1 MKNYKGNGKSPL
13 RRAWAPLKPWADAV
27 EALGGLSPLC
37 LLLLCRGRPSATL
50 RTDARTLRALVPRG
64 GSPAGTL
71 LTPNRPQ
78 RAASGLASI
87 PSAAIGIPSSERDR
101 AGRSAGFTFHLNP
114 GFTARVSTL
123 ITEIGRAVMLMRR
136 RQRGAREPLW
146 QRRVGGQRGQ
156 SPAPRWGDQ
165 RSWVGRERGRA
176 PRREPQPNPSA
187 RMGAVQRSPRAA
199 LNAPRGPLPTAGC
212 ARGRPDSAPT
222 HPRVRAAAQ
231 RKATYFIV
239 MCQDLYKRGI
249 VQL

>member
-27 EALGGLSPLC
+27 DALGGLSPLW

-50 RTDARTLRALVPRG
+50 RTDARTLRAFVPRG

-156 SPAPRWGDQ
+156 SPAPRWGT
-165 RSWVGRERGRA
+165 
-176 PRREPQPNPSA
+176 
-187 RMGAVQRSPRAA
+187 
-199 LNAPRGPLPTAGC
+199 NAPGLAGSGAEPHAQLSRILQPVWEPCSAAPERRSMPPGGPLPTAGC

-222 HPRVRAAAQ
+222 HPRVRLRLNGKQ
-231 RKATYFIV
+231 RILSLCVRIYIK
-239 MCQDLYKRGI
+239 GG
-249 VQL
+249 

>member
-27 EALGGLSPLC
+27 DALGGLSPLR

-156 SPAPRWGDQ
+156 SPAPRWG
-165 RSWVGRERGRA
+165 A
-176 PRREPQPNPSA
+176 
-187 RMGAVQRSPRAA
+187 
-199 LNAPRGPLPTAGC
+199 NAPGLAGSGAEPHAGNLSRILQPVWEPCSAAPERRSMPPGGPLPTAGC

-222 HPRVRAAAQ
+222 HPRVRLRLNGKQ
-231 RKATYFIV
+231 RILSLCVRIYIK
-239 MCQDLYKRGI
+239 GG
-249 VQL
+249 

>member
-27 EALGGLSPLC
+27 DALGGLSPLR

-50 RTDARTLRALVPRG
+50 RTDARTLRAFVPRG

-156 SPAPRWGDQ
+156 SPAPRWG
-165 RSWVGRERGRA
+165 A
-176 PRREPQPNPSA
+176 
-187 RMGAVQRSPRAA
+187 
-199 LNAPRGPLPTAGC
+199 NAPGLAGSGAEPHAQLSRILQPVWEPCSAAPERRSMPPGGPLPTAGC

-222 HPRVRAAAQ
+222 HPRVRLRLNGKQ
-231 RKATYFIV
+231 RILSLCVRIYIK
-239 MCQDLYKRGI
+239 GG
-249 VQL
+249 

>member
-27 EALGGLSPLC
+27 DALGGLSPLW

-50 RTDARTLRALVPRG
+50 RTDARTLRAFVPRG

-156 SPAPRWGDQ
+156 SPAPRWGT
-165 RSWVGRERGRA
+165 
-176 PRREPQPNPSA
+176 
-187 RMGAVQRSPRAA
+187 
-199 LNAPRGPLPTAGC
+199 NAPGLAGSGAEPHAGNLSRILQPVWEPCSAAPERRSMPPGGPLPTAGC

-222 HPRVRAAAQ
+222 HPRVRLRLNGKQ
-231 RKATYFIV
+231 RILSLCVRIYIK
-239 MCQDLYKRGI
+239 GG
-249 VQL
+249 

>member
-13 RRAWAPLKPWADAV
+13 RRAWAPLQPWADAV
-27 EALGGLSPLC
+27 DALGGLSPLR

-50 RTDARTLRALVPRG
+50 RTDARTLRAFVPRG

-156 SPAPRWGDQ
+156 SPAPRWGT
-165 RSWVGRERGRA
+165 
-176 PRREPQPNPSA
+176 
-187 RMGAVQRSPRAA
+187 
-199 LNAPRGPLPTAGC
+199 NAPGLAGSGAEPHAQLSRILQPVWEPCSAAPERRSMPPGGPLPTAGC

-222 HPRVRAAAQ
+222 HPRVRLRLNGKQ
-231 RKATYFIV
+231 RILSLCVRIYIK
-239 MCQDLYKRGI
+239 GG
-249 VQL
+249 

>member
-27 EALGGLSPLC
+27 DALGGLSPLR

-50 RTDARTLRALVPRG
+50 RTDARTLRAFVPRG

-123 ITEIGRAVMLMRR
+123 ITETGRAVMLMRR

-156 SPAPRWGDQ
+156 SPAPRWGT
-165 RSWVGRERGRA
+165 
-176 PRREPQPNPSA
+176 
-187 RMGAVQRSPRAA
+187 
-199 LNAPRGPLPTAGC
+199 NAPGLAGSGAEPHAQLSRILQPVWEPCSAAPERRSMPPGGPLPTAGC

-222 HPRVRAAAQ
+222 HPRVRLRLNGKQ
-231 RKATYFIV
+231 RILSLCVRIYIK
-239 MCQDLYKRGI
+239 GG
-249 VQL
+249 

>member
-27 EALGGLSPLC
+27 DALGGLSPLC

-146 QRRVGGQRGQ
+146 QHRVGGQRGQ
-156 SPAPRWGDQ
+156 SPAPRWGD
-165 RSWVGRERGRA
+165 
-176 PRREPQPNPSA
+176 
-187 RMGAVQRSPRAA
+187 
-199 LNAPRGPLPTAGC
+199 NAPGLAGSGAEPHAGELSRILQPVWEPCSAAPERRSMPPGGPLPTAGC

-222 HPRVRAAAQ
+222 HPRVRLRLNGKQ
-231 RKATYFIV
+231 RILSLCVRIYIK
-239 MCQDLYKRGI
+239 GG
-249 VQL
+249 

>member
-27 EALGGLSPLC
+27 DALGGLSPLC

-50 RTDARTLRALVPRG
+50 RTDARTLRAFVPRG

-123 ITEIGRAVMLMRR
+123 ITETGRAVMLMRR

-156 SPAPRWGDQ
+156 SPAPRWG
-165 RSWVGRERGRA
+165 A
-176 PRREPQPNPSA
+176 
-187 RMGAVQRSPRAA
+187 
-199 LNAPRGPLPTAGC
+199 NAPGLAGSGAEPHAQLSRILQPVWEPCSAAPERRSMPPGGPLPTAGC

-222 HPRVRAAAQ
+222 HPRVRLRLNGKQ
-231 RKATYFIV
+231 RILSLCVRIYIK
-239 MCQDLYKRGI
+239 GG
-249 VQL
+249 

>member
-13 RRAWAPLKPWADAV
+13 RRAWAPLQPWADAV
-27 EALGGLSPLC
+27 DALGGLSPLR

-50 RTDARTLRALVPRG
+50 RTDARTLRAFVPRG

-87 PSAAIGIPSSERDR
+87 PSAAIGIPPSERDR

-146 QRRVGGQRGQ
+146 QHRVGGQRGQ
-156 SPAPRWGDQ
+156 SPAPRWGD
-165 RSWVGRERGRA
+165 
-176 PRREPQPNPSA
+176 
-187 RMGAVQRSPRAA
+187 
-199 LNAPRGPLPTAGC
+199 NAPGLAGSGAEPHAGNLSRILQPVWEPCSAAPERRSMPPGGPLPTAGC

-222 HPRVRAAAQ
+222 HPRVRLRLNGKQ
-231 RKATYFIV
+231 RILSLCVRIYIK
-239 MCQDLYKRGI
+239 GG
-249 VQL
+249 

>member
-27 EALGGLSPLC
+27 DALGGLSPLC

-50 RTDARTLRALVPRG
+50 RTDARTLRAFVPRG

-156 SPAPRWGDQ
+156 FPAPRWGT
-165 RSWVGRERGRA
+165 
-176 PRREPQPNPSA
+176 
-187 RMGAVQRSPRAA
+187 
-199 LNAPRGPLPTAGC
+199 NAPGLAGSGAGELSRILQPVWEPCSTAPERRSMPPGGPLPTAGC

-222 HPRVRAAAQ
+222 HPRVRLRLNGKQ
-231 RKATYFIV
+231 RILSLCVRIYIK
-239 MCQDLYKRGI
+239 GG
-249 VQL
+249 

>member
-27 EALGGLSPLC
+27 DALGGLSPLR

-50 RTDARTLRALVPRG
+50 RTDARTLRAFVPRG

-156 SPAPRWGDQ
+156 SPAPRWGT
-165 RSWVGRERGRA
+165 
-176 PRREPQPNPSA
+176 
-187 RMGAVQRSPRAA
+187 
-199 LNAPRGPLPTAGC
+199 NAPGLAGSGAEPHAQLSRILQPVWEPCSAAPERRSMPPGGPLPTAGC

-222 HPRVRAAAQ
+222 HPRVRLRLNGKQ
-231 RKATYFIV
+231 RILSLCVRIYIK
-239 MCQDLYKRGI
+239 GG
-249 VQL
+249 

>member
-13 RRAWAPLKPWADAV
+13 RRAWAPLQPWADAV
-27 EALGGLSPLC
+27 DALGGLSPLR

-50 RTDARTLRALVPRG
+50 RTDARTLRAFVPRG

-87 PSAAIGIPSSERDR
+87 PSAAIGIPPSERDR

-146 QRRVGGQRGQ
+146 QHRVGGQRGQ
-156 SPAPRWGDQ
+156 SPAPRWGT
-165 RSWVGRERGRA
+165 
-176 PRREPQPNPSA
+176 
-187 RMGAVQRSPRAA
+187 
-199 LNAPRGPLPTAGC
+199 NAPGLAGSGAEPHAGNLSRILQPVWEPCSAAPERRSMPPGGPLPTAGC

-222 HPRVRAAAQ
+222 HPRVRLRLNGKQ
-231 RKATYFIV
+231 RILSLCVRIYIK
-239 MCQDLYKRGI
+239 GG
-249 VQL
+249 

>member
-27 EALGGLSPLC
+27 DALGGLSPLC

-123 ITEIGRAVMLMRR
+123 ITETGRAVMLMRR

-146 QRRVGGQRGQ
+146 QHRVGGQRGQ
-156 SPAPRWGDQ
+156 SPAPRWGD
-165 RSWVGRERGRA
+165 
-176 PRREPQPNPSA
+176 
-187 RMGAVQRSPRAA
+187 
-199 LNAPRGPLPTAGC
+199 NAPGLAGSGAEPHAQLSRILQPVWEPCSAAPERRSMPPGGPLPTAGC

-222 HPRVRAAAQ
+222 HPRVRLRLNGKQ
-231 RKATYFIV
+231 RILSLCVRIYIK
-239 MCQDLYKRGI
+239 GG
-249 VQL
+249 

>member
-1 MKNYKGNGKSPL
+1 MKIYIGNGKSPL

-27 EALGGLSPLC
+27 DALGGLSPLC

-50 RTDARTLRALVPRG
+50 RTDARTLRAFVPRG

-123 ITEIGRAVMLMRR
+123 ITETGRAVMLMRR

-156 SPAPRWGDQ
+156 SPAPRWG
-165 RSWVGRERGRA
+165 A
-176 PRREPQPNPSA
+176 
-187 RMGAVQRSPRAA
+187 
-199 LNAPRGPLPTAGC
+199 NAPGLAGSGAEPHAQLSRILQPVWEPCSAAPERRSMPPGGPLPTAGC

-222 HPRVRAAAQ
+222 HPRVRLRLNGKQ
-231 RKATYFIV
+231 RILSLCVRIYIK
-239 MCQDLYKRGI
+239 GG
-249 VQL
+249 

>member
-27 EALGGLSPLC
+27 DALGGLSPLC

-50 RTDARTLRALVPRG
+50 RTDARTLRAFVPRG

-156 SPAPRWGDQ
+156 SPAPRWGT
-165 RSWVGRERGRA
+165 
-176 PRREPQPNPSA
+176 
-187 RMGAVQRSPRAA
+187 
-199 LNAPRGPLPTAGC
+199 NAPGLAGSGAEPHAQLSRILQPVWEPCSAAPERRSMPPGGPLPTAGC

-222 HPRVRAAAQ
+222 HPRVRLRLNGKQ
-231 RKATYFIV
+231 RILSLCVRIYIK
-239 MCQDLYKRGI
+239 GG
-249 VQL
+249 

>member
-27 EALGGLSPLC
+27 DALGGLSPLR

-50 RTDARTLRALVPRG
+50 RTDARTLRAFVPRG

-146 QRRVGGQRGQ
+146 QHRVGGQRGQ
-156 SPAPRWGDQ
+156 SPAPRWGD
-165 RSWVGRERGRA
+165 
-176 PRREPQPNPSA
+176 
-187 RMGAVQRSPRAA
+187 
-199 LNAPRGPLPTAGC
+199 NAPGLAGSGAEPHAGNLSRILQPVWEPCSAAPERRSMPPGGPLPTAGC

-222 HPRVRAAAQ
+222 HPRVRLRLNGKQ
-231 RKATYFIV
+231 RILSLCVRIYIK
-239 MCQDLYKRGI
+239 GG
-249 VQL
+249 

>member
-27 EALGGLSPLC
+27 DALGGLSPLC

-50 RTDARTLRALVPRG
+50 RTDARTLRAFVPRG

-123 ITEIGRAVMLMRR
+123 ITETGRAVMLMRR

-156 SPAPRWGDQ
+156 SPAPRWGT
-165 RSWVGRERGRA
+165 
-176 PRREPQPNPSA
+176 
-187 RMGAVQRSPRAA
+187 
-199 LNAPRGPLPTAGC
+199 NAPGLAGSGAEPHAQLSRILQPVWEPCSAAPERRSMPPGGPLPTAGC

-222 HPRVRAAAQ
+222 HPRVRLRLNGKQ
-231 RKATYFIV
+231 RILSLCVRIYIK
-239 MCQDLYKRGI
+239 GG
-249 VQL
+249 

>member
-13 RRAWAPLKPWADAV
+13 RRAWAPLQPWADAV
-27 EALGGLSPLC
+27 DALGGLSPLR

-50 RTDARTLRALVPRG
+50 RTDARTLRAFVPRG

-156 SPAPRWGDQ
+156 SPAPRWG
-165 RSWVGRERGRA
+165 A
-176 PRREPQPNPSA
+176 
-187 RMGAVQRSPRAA
+187 
-199 LNAPRGPLPTAGC
+199 NAPGLAGSGAEPHAQLSRILQPVWEPCSAAPERRSMPPGGPLPTAGC

-222 HPRVRAAAQ
+222 HPRVRLRLNGKQ
-231 RKATYFIV
+231 RILSLCVRIYIK
-239 MCQDLYKRGI
+239 GG
-249 VQL
+249 

>member
-27 EALGGLSPLC
+27 DALGGLSPLC

-50 RTDARTLRALVPRG
+50 RTDARTLRAFVPRG

-156 SPAPRWGDQ
+156 SPAPRWG
-165 RSWVGRERGRA
+165 A
-176 PRREPQPNPSA
+176 
-187 RMGAVQRSPRAA
+187 
-199 LNAPRGPLPTAGC
+199 NAPGLAGSGAEPHAGNLSRILQPVWEPCSTAPERRSMPPGGPLPTAGC

-222 HPRVRAAAQ
+222 HPRVRLRLNGKQ
-231 RKATYFIV
+231 RILSLCVRIYIK
-239 MCQDLYKRGI
+239 GG
-249 VQL
+249 

>member
-27 EALGGLSPLC
+27 DALGGLSPLC

-50 RTDARTLRALVPRG
+50 RTDARTLRAFVPRG

-156 SPAPRWGDQ
+156 SPAPRWG
-165 RSWVGRERGRA
+165 A
-176 PRREPQPNPSA
+176 
-187 RMGAVQRSPRAA
+187 
-199 LNAPRGPLPTAGC
+199 NAPGLAGSGAEPHAQLSRILQPVWEPCSAAPERRSMPPGGPLPTAGC

-222 HPRVRAAAQ
+222 HPRVRLRLNGKQ
-231 RKATYFIV
+231 RILSLCVRIYIK
-239 MCQDLYKRGI
+239 GG
-249 VQL
+249 

>member
-27 EALGGLSPLC
+27 DALGGLSPLW

-114 GFTARVSTL
+114 GFTARVITL

-146 QRRVGGQRGQ
+146 QHRVGGQRGQ
-156 SPAPRWGDQ
+156 SPAPRWGD
-165 RSWVGRERGRA
+165 
-176 PRREPQPNPSA
+176 
-187 RMGAVQRSPRAA
+187 
-199 LNAPRGPLPTAGC
+199 NAPGLAGSGAEPHAGNLSRILQPVWEPCSAAPERRSMPPGGPLPTAGC

-222 HPRVRAAAQ
+222 HPRVRLRLNGKQ
-231 RKATYFIV
+231 RILSLCVRIYIK
-239 MCQDLYKRGI
+239 GG
-249 VQL
+249 

>member
-27 EALGGLSPLC
+27 DALGGLSPLC

-50 RTDARTLRALVPRG
+50 RTDARTLRAFVPRG

-123 ITEIGRAVMLMRR
+123 ITETGRAVMLMRR
-136 RQRGAREPLW
+136 RRERGAREPLW

-156 SPAPRWGDQ
+156 SPAPRWGT
-165 RSWVGRERGRA
+165 
-176 PRREPQPNPSA
+176 
-187 RMGAVQRSPRAA
+187 
-199 LNAPRGPLPTAGC
+199 NAPGLAGSGAEPHAQLSRILQPVWEPCSAAPERRSMPPGGPLPTAGC

-231 RKATYFIV
+231 RKATYFIF

>member
-27 EALGGLSPLC
+27 DALGGLSPLC

-146 QRRVGGQRGQ
+146 QHRVGGQRGQ
-156 SPAPRWGDQ
+156 SPAPRWGD
-165 RSWVGRERGRA
+165 
-176 PRREPQPNPSA
+176 
-187 RMGAVQRSPRAA
+187 
-199 LNAPRGPLPTAGC
+199 NAPGLAGSGAEPHAGNLSRILQPVWEPCSAAPERRSMPPGGPLPTAGC

-222 HPRVRAAAQ
+222 HPRVRLRLNGKQ
-231 RKATYFIV
+231 RILSLCVRIYIK
-239 MCQDLYKRGI
+239 GG
-249 VQL
+249 

>member
-13 RRAWAPLKPWADAV
+13 RRAWAPLQPWADAV
-27 EALGGLSPLC
+27 DALGGLSPLR

-50 RTDARTLRALVPRG
+50 RTDARTLRAFVPRG

-146 QRRVGGQRGQ
+146 QHRVGGQRGQ
-156 SPAPRWGDQ
+156 SPAPRWG
-165 RSWVGRERGRA
+165 A
-176 PRREPQPNPSA
+176 
-187 RMGAVQRSPRAA
+187 
-199 LNAPRGPLPTAGC
+199 NAPGLAGSGAEPHAQLSRILQPVWEPCSAAPERRSMPPGGPLPTAGC

-222 HPRVRAAAQ
+222 HPRVRLRLNGKQ
-231 RKATYFIV
+231 RILSLCVRIYIK
-239 MCQDLYKRGI
+239 GG
-249 VQL
+249 

>member
-27 EALGGLSPLC
+27 DALGGLSPLW

-146 QRRVGGQRGQ
+146 QHRVGGQRGQ
-156 SPAPRWGDQ
+156 SPAPRWGD
-165 RSWVGRERGRA
+165 
-176 PRREPQPNPSA
+176 
-187 RMGAVQRSPRAA
+187 
-199 LNAPRGPLPTAGC
+199 NAPGLAGSGAEPHAGNLSRILQPVWEPCSAAPERRSMPPGGPLPTAGC

-222 HPRVRAAAQ
+222 HPRVRLRLNGKQ
-231 RKATYFIV
+231 RILSLCVRIYIK
-239 MCQDLYKRGI
+239 GG
-249 VQL
+249 

>member
-27 EALGGLSPLC
+27 DALGGLSPLC

-123 ITEIGRAVMLMRR
+123 ITETGRAVMLMRR

-156 SPAPRWGDQ
+156 SPAPRWGT
-165 RSWVGRERGRA
+165 
-176 PRREPQPNPSA
+176 
-187 RMGAVQRSPRAA
+187 
-199 LNAPRGPLPTAGC
+199 NAPGLAGSGAEPHAGNLSRILQPVWEPCSAAPERRSMPPGGPLPTAGC

-222 HPRVRAAAQ
+222 HPRVRLRLNGKQ
-231 RKATYFIV
+231 RILSLCVRIYIK
-239 MCQDLYKRGI
+239 GG
-249 VQL
+249 

>member
-156 SPAPRWGDQ
+156 SPAPRWG
-165 RSWVGRERGRA
+165 A
-176 PRREPQPNPSA
+176 
-187 RMGAVQRSPRAA
+187 
-199 LNAPRGPLPTAGC
+199 NAPGLAGSGAEPHAQLSRILQPVWEPCSAAPERRSMPPGGPLPTAGC

-222 HPRVRAAAQ
+222 HPRVRLRLNGKQ
-231 RKATYFIV
+231 RILSLCVRIYIK
-239 MCQDLYKRGI
+239 GG
-249 VQL
+249 

>member
-27 EALGGLSPLC
+27 DALGGLSPLW

-123 ITEIGRAVMLMRR
+123 ITETGRAVMLMRR

-146 QRRVGGQRGQ
+146 QHRVGGQRGQ
-156 SPAPRWGDQ
+156 SPAPRWGD
-165 RSWVGRERGRA
+165 
-176 PRREPQPNPSA
+176 
-187 RMGAVQRSPRAA
+187 
-199 LNAPRGPLPTAGC
+199 NAPGLAGSGAEPHAGNLSRILQPVWEPCSAAPERRSMPPGGPLPTAGC

-222 HPRVRAAAQ
+222 HPRVRLRLNGKQ
-231 RKATYFIV
+231 RILSLCVRIYIK
-239 MCQDLYKRGI
+239 GG
-249 VQL
+249 

>member
-27 EALGGLSPLC
+27 DALGGLSPLR

-50 RTDARTLRALVPRG
+50 RTDARTLRAFVPRG

-123 ITEIGRAVMLMRR
+123 ITETGRAVMLMRR

-156 SPAPRWGDQ
+156 SPAPRWG
-165 RSWVGRERGRA
+165 A
-176 PRREPQPNPSA
+176 
-187 RMGAVQRSPRAA
+187 
-199 LNAPRGPLPTAGC
+199 NAPGLAGSGAEPHAQLSRILQPVWEPCSAAPERRSMPPGGPLPTAGC

-222 HPRVRAAAQ
+222 HPRVRLRLNGKQ
-231 RKATYFIV
+231 RILSLCVRIYIK
-239 MCQDLYKRGI
+239 GG
-249 VQL
+249 

>member
-27 EALGGLSPLC
+27 DALGGLSPLR

-50 RTDARTLRALVPRG
+50 RTDARTLRAFVPRG

-146 QRRVGGQRGQ
+146 QHRVGGQRGQ
-156 SPAPRWGDQ
+156 SPAPRWGT
-165 RSWVGRERGRA
+165 
-176 PRREPQPNPSA
+176 
-187 RMGAVQRSPRAA
+187 
-199 LNAPRGPLPTAGC
+199 NAPGLAGSGAEPHAGNLSRILQPVWEPCSAAPERRSMPPGGPLPTAGC

-222 HPRVRAAAQ
+222 HPRVRLRLNGKQ
-231 RKATYFIV
+231 RILSLCVRIYIK
-239 MCQDLYKRGI
+239 GG
-249 VQL
+249 

>member
-199 LNAPRGPLPTAGC
+199 LNAPRGTPPHGRVCAG
-212 ARGRPDSAPT
+212 PP
-222 HPRVRAAAQ
+222 
-231 RKATYFIV
+231 
-239 MCQDLYKRGI
+239 
-249 VQL
+249 

>member
-13 RRAWAPLKPWADAV
+13 RRAWAPLQPWADAV
-27 EALGGLSPLC
+27 DALGGLSPLR

-50 RTDARTLRALVPRG
+50 RTDARTLRAFVPRG

-146 QRRVGGQRGQ
+146 QHRVGGQRGQ
-156 SPAPRWGDQ
+156 SPAPRWGT
-165 RSWVGRERGRA
+165 
-176 PRREPQPNPSA
+176 
-187 RMGAVQRSPRAA
+187 
-199 LNAPRGPLPTAGC
+199 NAPGLAGSGAEPHAGNLSRILQPVWEPCSAAPERRSMPPGGPLPTAGC

-222 HPRVRAAAQ
+222 HPRVRLRLNGKQ
-231 RKATYFIV
+231 RILSLCVRIYIK
-239 MCQDLYKRGI
+239 GG
-249 VQL
+249 